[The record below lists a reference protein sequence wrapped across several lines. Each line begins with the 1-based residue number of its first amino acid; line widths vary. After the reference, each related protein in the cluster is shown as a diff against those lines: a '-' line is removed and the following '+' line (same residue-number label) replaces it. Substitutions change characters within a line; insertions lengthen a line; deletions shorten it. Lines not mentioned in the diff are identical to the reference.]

1 MYLYIT
7 TRKKIPSEVDFIFTE
22 ISKISKVSNV
32 VFNVL
37 QKTKKA

>member
-1 MYLYIT
+1 MYLCIT

-22 ISKISKVSNV
+22 ISKISNV